1 MKMLV
6 GKNYIL
12 KNQIINFPLQSCEMT
27 RVVKNV
33 QKTSGVNKKGDSK
46 CPKEPK
52 TPLSASEKAGSVHDL
67 RRCAVSSLLRVPPQY
82 TTFNERPRPRLPL
95 QVNKAFKDFSSN
107 SKGQKIW
114 KKNCGVCPQFFLK
127 KDENLLRGHLYILKA
142 RVFMG
147 FLEPT

>member
-1 MKMLV
+1 
-6 GKNYIL
+6 
-12 KNQIINFPLQSCEMT
+12 MT

-114 KKNCGVCPQFFLK
+114 KENFGFCPQFFLK
-127 KDENLLRGHLYILKA
+127 KPLKGSDYLGP
-142 RVFMG
+142 R
-147 FLEPT
+147 

>member
-1 MKMLV
+1 
-6 GKNYIL
+6 
-12 KNQIINFPLQSCEMT
+12 MT

-33 QKTSGVNKKGDSK
+33 QKISGVNKKGDSK

-114 KKNCGVCPQFFLK
+114 KEKLWCLSSILSKQTIKICLLLALASKQWLK
-127 KDENLLRGHLYILKA
+127 KVKEFYFVKVRI
-142 RVFMG
+142 F
-147 FLEPT
+147 

>member
-1 MKMLV
+1 
-6 GKNYIL
+6 
-12 KNQIINFPLQSCEMT
+12 MT

-114 KKNCGVCPQFFLK
+114 KENCDVCPQFFLK
-127 KDENLLRGHLYILKA
+127 KRLKFA
-142 RVFMG
+142 Y
-147 FLEPT
+147 FLP

>member
-1 MKMLV
+1 
-6 GKNYIL
+6 
-12 KNQIINFPLQSCEMT
+12 MT

-33 QKTSGVNKKGDSK
+33 QKTSGVDKKGDSK

-114 KKNCGVCPQFFLK
+114 KENFGVCPQFFLK
-127 KDENLLRGHLYILKA
+127 KRLKFAYFLPYLASKKQLNQKSERILFCLITSTYSYVLNSNV
-142 RVFMG
+142 RLF
-147 FLEPT
+147 F

>member
-1 MKMLV
+1 
-6 GKNYIL
+6 
-12 KNQIINFPLQSCEMT
+12 MT

-33 QKTSGVNKKGDSK
+33 QKTSGVDKKGDSK

-114 KKNCGVCPQFFLK
+114 KENCGK
-127 KDENLLRGHLYILKA
+127 KIVVSSILSKETIKICLLPALSSKKWLNQKIKFHKL
-142 RVFMG
+142 
-147 FLEPT
+147 